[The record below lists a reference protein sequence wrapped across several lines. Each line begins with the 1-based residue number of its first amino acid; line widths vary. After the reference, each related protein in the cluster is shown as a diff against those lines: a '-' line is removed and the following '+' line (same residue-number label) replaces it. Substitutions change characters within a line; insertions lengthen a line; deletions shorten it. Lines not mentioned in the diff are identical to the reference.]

1 MGKKRIND
9 GLNKWQRYRLKDL
22 EGYRKI
28 KRELART
35 PQHRKKR
42 AEYMQEWR
50 KKYPEKVR
58 LISRNYYKNNRD
70 QIKIKQRRY
79 NLKRLYGLTEA
90 DYQRM
95 LADQGGVC
103 KICLGEARHKKGFH
117 VDHDHVTGRVRAILC
132 SRCNGALGWFEK
144 YAKNILDY
152 LK

>member
-103 KICLGEARHKKGFH
+103 KYALAKLGIKKDFMLITTMLLEGFAQSS
-117 VDHDHVTGRVRAILC
+117 VLVVMEPLAG
-132 SRCNGALGWFEK
+132 
-144 YAKNILDY
+144 
-152 LK
+152 LKSMRKIF